1 MNFREF
7 LLVKK
12 ELEAE
17 GIISFYFERKDG
29 ETLSPFL
36 PGQYVPLKI
45 QVDGTDTILIRN
57 YTLSDR
63 PGLDYYRITVKKEEN
78 GMVSTLLHD
87 KTQVG
92 DVLWIGEPKGDFY
105 LKDDDKPLVLISGGV
120 GITPMISILESLA
133 HANSKRIIY
142 FLHSNS
148 NNRSRVMKN
157 KLNELKNSLVHLFKL
172 IKHTQPEGDEL
183 QGLDFDKIGRI
194 ESEDIE
200 GLIDNPRNCTYYL
213 CGPNS
218 FIDSMELIL
227 KKLEVSPTRILKEYF
242 KGKKENENLNLA
254 LNPSLHEF
262 SVNFKNSDV
271 ISNWS
276 EAHQNLLNFA
286 ESLDIFPNNNCRMG
300 TCNTC
305 QTKLLDGDVVYD
317 PEPFFEPEPGNIL
330 ICCAKPISNLIL
342 EL

>member
-36 PGQYVPLKI
+36 PGQYVPIKI
-45 QVDGTDTILIRN
+45 QVDGTDSILIRN

-63 PGLDYYRITVKKEEN
+63 PGLDYYRITVKNEEN

-92 DVLWIGEPKGDFY
+92 DVLWIGEPRGDFY
-105 LKDDDKPLVLISGGV
+105 LKDNGHPLVLISGGV

-133 HANSKRIIY
+133 HSNSKRIIY
-142 FLHSNS
+142 FLHSDK
-148 NNRSRVMKN
+148 NRKVRVMKN
-157 KLNELKNSLVHLFKL
+157 RLNELKNSLVHLFRL
-172 IKHTQPEGDEL
+172 VKHTRPEEDEI

-194 ESEDIE
+194 EQEDIE
-200 GLIDNPRNCTYYL
+200 DLVDNPRNCTYYL
-213 CGPNS
+213 CGPTS
-218 FIDSMELIL
+218 FIASMGLIL
-227 KKLEVSPTRILKEYF
+227 EKMQVNPNRILKEYF
-242 KGKKENENLNLA
+242 KGIKQDDNLNLTI
-254 LNPSLHEF
+254 NPSVNDF
-262 SVNFKNSDV
+262 SVNFKVSEV
-271 ISNWS
+271 TSNWS
-276 EAHQNLLNFA
+276 ESHQNLLNFA

-305 QTKLLDGDVVYD
+305 QTKLLVGEVVYD
-317 PEPFFEPEPGNIL
+317 PEPFFDPEPGNIL